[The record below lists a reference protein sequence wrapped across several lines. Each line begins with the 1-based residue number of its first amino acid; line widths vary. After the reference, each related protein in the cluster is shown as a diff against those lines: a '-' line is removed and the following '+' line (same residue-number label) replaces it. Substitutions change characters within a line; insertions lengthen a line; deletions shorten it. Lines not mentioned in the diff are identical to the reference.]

1 MSLFLCIDFL
11 KHPHIL
17 SYNLRAQVDA
27 IKADQ
32 IAQAEKMEDEVANL
46 ESTIEELKDNLRN
59 AGMKAAE
66 LEETTEMLEKRI
78 ATEIEA
84 KRTALL
90 ELERSLTEKFE

>member
-1 MSLFLCIDFL
+1 MSFF
-11 KHPHIL
+11 P
-17 SYNLRAQVDA
+17 YNLRAQVDA

-46 ESTIEELKDNLRN
+46 ESTIEELRSELGIAR
-59 AGMKAAE
+59 MKAAE